1 MKLEKKDIR
10 VYTLPEIE
18 EQTGI
23 SILNLRDFIKKGD
36 LKASKIGRQYYIT
49 EDMFIEFVNSCIEN
63 PKHAYKP
70 KK

>member
-23 SILNLRDFIKKGD
+23 SVLNLREFIKKGD
-36 LKASKIGRQYYIT
+36 LTASKIGRQYL
-49 EDMFIEFVNSCIEN
+49 
-63 PKHAYKP
+63 
-70 KK
+70 

>member
-23 SILNLRDFIKKGD
+23 SVLNLREFIKKGD
-36 LKASKIGRQYYIT
+36 LTASKIGRQYLIT
-49 EDMFIEFVNSCIEN
+49 EENFIKFVESCIE
-63 PKHAYKP
+63 KP
-70 KK
+70 KSAYHKK